1 MTILNENPVHII
13 ADEGMILTDGVSYST
28 EVWLGK
34 YDSPE
39 YWREVPED
47 YVPDEQPDPDKE
59 LAEAARIL
67 LGL

>member
-1 MTILNENPVHII
+1 
-13 ADEGMILTDGVSYST
+13 MILTDGVSYST

-39 YWREVPED
+39 YWREVPKD
-47 YVPDEQPDPDKE
+47 YVPDEQPDQDKE